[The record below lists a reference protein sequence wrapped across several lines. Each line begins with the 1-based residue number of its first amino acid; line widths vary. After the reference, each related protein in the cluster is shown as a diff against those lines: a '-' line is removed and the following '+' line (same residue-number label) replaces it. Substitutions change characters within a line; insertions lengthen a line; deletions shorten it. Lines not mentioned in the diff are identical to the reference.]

1 MKQHFVLNSVIQFF
15 LLFGVWL
22 LLSGHY
28 DVIHISMG
36 VFSAILVVLI
46 NLRLRKYYFFEEEI
60 AETRAKIKG
69 IFPTPLRFLRVLF
82 YIPWLIL
89 QIIVASLQV
98 AAVVLNPKMPVDPA
112 LLRFKTRLPNLA
124 SKVILANSITLTP
137 GTITVRLKDDQFL
150 VHALMDISSTGII
163 QGSLPEEVAKLYE
176 KKPKQVIKEIK
187 IIKSKADI

>member
-1 MKQHFVLNSVIQFF
+1 LKQHFVLNSVIQFF

>member
-1 MKQHFVLNSVIQFF
+1 LKQHFVLNSVIQFF
-15 LLFGVWL
+15 LLLGLWL

-28 DVIHISMG
+28 DVIYISMG
-36 VFSAILVVLI
+36 VFSALLVVLI
-46 NLRLRKYYFFEEEI
+46 NLRLRKYYFYEEEI
-60 AETRAKIKG
+60 SETRAKIRG
-69 IFPTPLRFLRVLF
+69 IFPTPLRFGRVLL

-137 GTITVRLKDDQFL
+137 GTITVRLKDDEFL
-150 VHALMDISSTGII
+150 VHSLMDISATGII
-163 QGSLPEEVAKLYE
+163 QDKLPEEVAKLYE
-176 KKPKQVIKEIK
+176 KDPKRVIRDIK
-187 IIKSKADI
+187 TIKSKTGI

>member
-1 MKQHFVLNSVIQFF
+1 LKQHFVLNSVIQFF
-15 LLFGVWL
+15 LLLGLWL

-36 VFSAILVVLI
+36 VFSALLVVLI
-46 NLRLRKYYFFEEEI
+46 NLRLRKYYFYEEEI
-60 AETRAKIKG
+60 SETGAKIRG
-69 IFPTPLRFLRVLF
+69 IFPTPLRFGRVLL

-137 GTITVRLKDDQFL
+137 GTITVRLKDDEFL
-150 VHALMDISSTGII
+150 VHSLMAVSATGII
-163 QGSLPEEVAKLYE
+163 QDKLPEEVAKLYE
-176 KKPKQVIKEIK
+176 KDPKRVVRDIKT
-187 IIKSKADI
+187 IKSKTEI

>member
-15 LLFGVWL
+15 LLLGLWL

-36 VFSAILVVLI
+36 VFSALLVVLI
-46 NLRLRKYYFFEEEI
+46 NLRLRKYYFYEEEI
-60 AETRAKIKG
+60 SETGAKIRG
-69 IFPTPLRFLRVLF
+69 IFPTPLRFGRVLL

-137 GTITVRLKDDQFL
+137 GTITVRLKDDEFL
-150 VHALMDISSTGII
+150 VHSLMAVSATGII
-163 QGSLPEEVAKLYE
+163 QDKLPEEVAKLYE
-176 KKPKQVIKEIK
+176 KDPKRVVRDIKT
-187 IIKSKADI
+187 IKSKTEI

>member
-1 MKQHFVLNSVIQFF
+1 MLNSVIQFF
-15 LLFGVWL
+15 LLLGLWL

-36 VFSAILVVLI
+36 VFSALLVVLI
-46 NLRLRKYYFFEEEI
+46 NLRLRKYYFYEEEI
-60 AETRAKIKG
+60 SETGAKIRG
-69 IFPTPLRFLRVLF
+69 IFPTPLRFGRVLL

-137 GTITVRLKDDQFL
+137 GTITVRLKDDEFL
-150 VHALMDISSTGII
+150 VHSLMAVSATGII
-163 QGSLPEEVAKLYE
+163 QDKLPEEVAKLYE
-176 KKPKQVIKEIK
+176 KDPKRVVRDIKT
-187 IIKSKADI
+187 IKSKTEI

>member
-1 MKQHFVLNSVIQFF
+1 LKQHFVLNSVIQFF
-15 LLFGVWL
+15 LLLGVWL

-28 DVIHISMG
+28 DVTHISMG
-36 VFSAILVVLI
+36 VFSAALVVLI

-60 AETRAKIKG
+60 AETRAMIRG
-69 IFPTPLRFLRVLF
+69 IFPTPLRFARVLF

-137 GTITVRLKDDQFL
+137 GTITIQLEDDQFL
-150 VHALMDISSTGII
+150 VHALMDVSSTGII
-163 QGSLPEEVAKLYE
+163 DGSLPGEVAKLYE
-176 KKPKQVIKEIK
+176 KKPEQVVRDVK
-187 IIKSKADI
+187 IIKSKAEI

>member
-15 LLFGVWL
+15 LLLGLWL

-36 VFSAILVVLI
+36 VFSAVLVVLI
-46 NLRLRKYYFFEEEI
+46 NLRLRKYYFFKEEI
-60 AETRAKIKG
+60 AETRAKLRG
-69 IFPTPLRFLRVLF
+69 IFPTPLRFGRVLF

-112 LLRFKTRLPNLA
+112 LIRFKTRLPNLA

-137 GTITVRLKDDQFL
+137 GTITIRLKDDEFL
-150 VHALMDISSTGII
+150 VHALMDVSFTGIVEDA
-163 QGSLPEEVAKLYE
+163 LPGEVAKLYE
-176 KKPKQVIKEIK
+176 KKPEHVIKDIK
-187 IIKSKADI
+187 IIKSRAEI

>member
-1 MKQHFVLNSVIQFF
+1 LKQHFVLNSVIQFF
-15 LLFGVWL
+15 LLLGLWL

-36 VFSAILVVLI
+36 VFSALLVVLI
-46 NLRLRKYYFFEEEI
+46 NLRLRKYYFYEEEI
-60 AETRAKIKG
+60 SETRAKIRG
-69 IFPTPLRFLRVLF
+69 IFPTPLRFGRVLF

-137 GTITVRLKDDQFL
+137 GTITVRLKDDEFL
-150 VHALMDISSTGII
+150 VHSLMDISATGII
-163 QGSLPEEVAKLYE
+163 QDKLPEEVAKLYE
-176 KKPKQVIKEIK
+176 KEPKRVVRDIKT
-187 IIKSKADI
+187 IKSETEI